1 MQESALR
8 EQMAM
13 HGRSLYDRAAVSGS
27 SGKENLCLYTCSSW
41 PEAAER

>member
-1 MQESALR
+1 MQESALC

-13 HGRSLYDRAAVSGS
+13 HGRSLYDWELSGGS
-27 SGKENLCLYTCSSW
+27 SGKECVLYTCSSW